1 MLRVSRAEMDPRLIA
16 RFKVFR
22 RSLTVNSFI
31 KFLIQGLQ
39 GSKGQR
45 VQHMKGY
52 ILSLSPGHK
61 GGSRVNISK
70 TYRVSRAEC
79 FKGTKRSKGFR
90 DSRDRGS
97 IS

>member
-1 MLRVSRAEMDPRLIA
+1 MLRVSRAEGDPRLIA

-22 RSLTVNSFI
+22 RSLTVNGFI

-70 TYRVSRAEC
+70 LTGFQGLNVSRVPKIQGIQGFKGYRVSPC
-79 FKGTKRSKGFR
+79 
-90 DSRDRGS
+90 
-97 IS
+97 